1 MVYEMQRSAAGL
13 LSDYEEVHVIQIADD
28 GEGYGTKAPH
38 SAGLHLNVLTP
49 LDPQK
54 MNYIQSTELLQV
66 IETFSGCDIDQPEP
80 LLQTMLDYLD
90 GGWPTMDEH
99 VIATGRDDL
108 RDGAQ
113 RAAEKGYRGLNT
125 EQYAIGFSQG
135 IIGGYIE
142 YINTAGAKLLMQGID
157 STEFAKYLCVPTEV
171 VEQIKRGE
179 KYNPYPGI
187 MRACDIEGY

>member
-1 MVYEMQRSAAGL
+1 MDAQNIAYGINIGRWAPADKLVYEMQRSAAGL

-38 SAGLHLNVLTP
+38 SAGLHLHVLTP
-49 LDPQK
+49 PDPQK

-135 IIGGYIE
+135 IISGDTS
-142 YINTAGAKLLMQGID
+142 NTSIRQ
-157 STEFAKYLCVPTEV
+157 EPNC
-171 VEQIKRGE
+171 
-179 KYNPYPGI
+179 
-187 MRACDIEGY
+187 